1 MERSTSDKGSVPRKR
16 GAPKGNKNAVGGRGN
31 PNAKPPDATKHGGYS
46 AVYWDTLDEDEK
58 NLIEDMPKDEE
69 ELLIEQIQLFS
80 VRERRIMKAIN
91 KYRNSESPVAL
102 AFSQRSERKR
112 AFENDEDKEEY
123 ARRIAEK
130 VADGER
136 LPGNEYSVFTQTDN
150 KDQIIARL
158 ESELS
163 NVQSKK
169 TKAIEALSKMH
180 IEHQKLDGGNK
191 GTDAKISFVSLV
203 DKAANKKQFLITKSE
218 DGAANFAT
226 FGRILKADADS
237 HFVTGIVYEPMVEDT
252 QGNYMTE
259 EEITKAAYWFA
270 KNGNQVDL
278 QHCFKKCDGA
288 EVVESYVAK
297 CDMEIEGETIKK
309 GTWLMTMEITDA
321 DVWDSIQK
329 GDITGFSMGGVGVYS
344 EEDVELPVEKQEEPK
359 GLFRKLAKAMGFDV
373 VEKGAVKNNFKRR
386 VKEDNFYSA
395 WYALR
400 SCLEGNFYNPDT
412 GSWEWGYNS
421 DEETIKDA
429 LTDFN
434 DIVTQL
440 LTSDGSIVKSLE
452 KAAKEAPA
460 PVEKAGKSIS
470 TKNLSALKGIYDTLG
485 SFLSEFTD
493 NSEGEGGDTVAKNN
507 VKKEDDEMKR
517 EEVQQMVGDA
527 VAKAMEPITKQLEAI
542 TKGEGGEGEGTPA
555 EPESDVNADE
565 VAKMVG
571 EAVSKAMEPVT
582 KAIEPLLKSRALP
595 GNLNSAAGTVEK
607 QEAEPHYMTGMF

>member
-1 MERSTSDKGSVPRKR
+1 MPQI
-16 GAPKGNKNAVGGRGN
+16 
-31 PNAKPPDATKHGGYS
+31 AKAY
-46 AVYWDTLDEDEK
+46 
-58 NLIEDMPKDEE
+58 
-69 ELLIEQIQLFS
+69 
-80 VRERRIMKAIN
+80 AI
-91 KYRNSESPVAL
+91 
-102 AFSQRSERKR
+102 
-112 AFENDEDKEEY
+112 
-123 ARRIAEK
+123 
-130 VADGER
+130 
-136 LPGNEYSVFTQTDN
+136 
-150 KDQIIARL
+150 
-158 ESELS
+158 
-163 NVQSKK
+163 
-169 TKAIEALSKMH
+169 
-180 IEHQKLDGGNK
+180 
-191 GTDAKISFVSLV
+191 TDAKISFVSLV
-203 DKAANKKQFLITKSE
+203 NKAANKKQFLITKSE
-218 DGAANFAT
+218 NGAANFAT

-278 QHCFKKCDGA
+278 QHCFQKCDGA

-309 GTWLMTMEITDA
+309 GTWLMTMEITDS

-373 VEKGAVKNNFKRR
+373 VEKGAVKSNFKRR

-400 SCLEGNFYNPDT
+400 STLEGNFYNPET

-421 DEETIKDA
+421 DEETIKEA

-440 LTSDGSIVKSLE
+440 LTSDGSIIKSLE

-485 SFLSEFTD
+485 TFLSEFTE
-493 NSEGEGGDTVAKNN
+493 SEGEGGDTVTKNN
-507 VKKEDDEMKR
+507 VEKEDNEMKR
-517 EEVQQMVGDA
+517 EEVQQMVGEA
-527 VAKAMEPITKQLEAI
+527 VSKAMEPITKQLEAI
-542 TKGEGGEGEGTPA
+542 TKGDGGDGAGEGAGDGEPTGT
-555 EPESDVNADE
+555 ETDVNAEE

-571 EAVSKAMEPVT
+571 EAVSKAMEPIT
-582 KAIEPLLKSRALP
+582 KAIEPLMKTRALP

-607 QEAEPHYMTGMF
+607 QSEEPHYMTGMF

>member
-1 MERSTSDKGSVPRKR
+1 
-16 GAPKGNKNAVGGRGN
+16 
-31 PNAKPPDATKHGGYS
+31 
-46 AVYWDTLDEDEK
+46 
-58 NLIEDMPKDEE
+58 MPK
-69 ELLIEQIQLFS
+69 IA
-80 VRERRIMKAIN
+80 KA
-91 KYRNSESPVAL
+91 
-102 AFSQRSERKR
+102 
-112 AFENDEDKEEY
+112 Y
-123 ARRIAEK
+123 AI
-130 VADGER
+130 
-136 LPGNEYSVFTQTDN
+136 
-150 KDQIIARL
+150 
-158 ESELS
+158 
-163 NVQSKK
+163 
-169 TKAIEALSKMH
+169 
-180 IEHQKLDGGNK
+180 
-191 GTDAKISFVSLV
+191 TDAKISFVSLV

-226 FGRILKADADS
+226 FGRNLKADADS

-329 GDITGFSMGGVGVYS
+329 GDITGFSMGGAGVYS

-452 KAAKEAPA
+452 TAAKEAPA

-517 EEVQQMVGDA
+517 EEVQQMVGAA

-555 EPESDVNADE
+555 EPESDVNADD